1 MLKFS
6 IVMSCYVMWNLF
18 TFGSLQFC
26 SDSTIAPLEASK
38 TDQRYNIMEINK
50 TSFDILRTL
59 KFKTIIL
66 ICVHTKTLKFHKSS
80 VEQGLK
86 TFILV

>member
-1 MLKFS
+1 
-6 IVMSCYVMWNLF
+6 
-18 TFGSLQFC
+18 
-26 SDSTIAPLEASK
+26 
-38 TDQRYNIMEINK
+38 MEINK

-66 ICVHTKTLKFHKSS
+66 IRVHTKTLKFHKPS